1 MPPNAVFTLVFD
13 LGHPSRLRSI
23 RRRQD
28 LPELADPLSDPAV
41 SSSSSSPSSR
51 ARLASVVATSTAPE
65 SSPPPAMAPS
75 WLEPQWLEAKLT
87 VVLSAAPGARSHH
100 QLLLPCT
107 VVSNP
112 TPSELRPPLS
122 SSPASFPASPCPTT
136 CTTGC
141 GSSPATRSTSPPA
154 IWSPEDQIRSS
165 PPSRPCRRLNA
176 GGISPADQG
185 FDPSLTPSETLMCGA
200 GF

>member
-1 MPPNAVFTLVFD
+1 MLRH
-13 LGHPSRLRSI
+13 HPLHLLERAPSARTPQDDRLDSIFKLRS
-23 RRRQD
+23 
-28 LPELADPLSDPAV
+28 PAIALDD
-41 SSSSSSPSSR
+41 SSSSARPRLPRASLRDLREPCRLSPLFSLRNASPSRGFPRSR
-51 ARLASVVATSTAPE
+51 KLL
-65 SSPPPAMAPS
+65 PPAMAPS

-107 VVSNP
+107 VASNP

-122 SSPASFPASPCPTT
+122 TSPASFPASPCPTT

-154 IWSPEDQIRSS
+154 IWSLEDQIRSS
-165 PPSRPCRRLNA
+165 PPSRPRR
-176 GGISPADQG
+176 
-185 FDPSLTPSETLMCGA
+185 
-200 GF
+200 